1 MGLFGGKDDTK
12 AKIEEL
18 KAKMQG
24 GQQPPQ
30 QGWQPPQQP
39 WQQQQP
45 QQHYQP
51 PQQPPQQQAWQ
62 PPEQELPR
70 QREQPMRHEHRRD
83 EFEDADEVGIVLD
96 LGEGMSLNLPI
107 RSHMRLDE
115 FLRIADRV
123 RELKKIEQ
131 PQQRY

>member
-1 MGLFGGKDDTK
+1 VGLFGGKDDTK

-24 GQQPPQ
+24 GQQQQ

-39 WQQQQP
+39 WQQ
-45 QQHYQP
+45 
-51 PQQPPQQQAWQ
+51 PQQQYQAPQQGWQ
-62 PPEQELPR
+62 EPQPQQELPR
-70 QREQPMRHEHRRD
+70 QALVRHDSHRHH
-83 EFEDADEVGIVLD
+83 DAYDDAEEVGIVLD
-96 LGEGMSLNLPI
+96 LGDGMSLNLPI
-107 RSHMRLDE
+107 RSYMRLDE

-123 RELKKIEQ
+123 RELKKIDQ